1 MSNGTESTE
10 KIAEKDSAA
19 AESAAGEPAGD
30 GGAQESPP
38 NALTAADEV
47 AVVKETSFDTV
58 ITRVLDASD
67 VANKTAS
74 IAADSTGQL
83 IAATGAMRDA
93 AQKAHMHSI
102 IVLGISGFALIA
114 AVGVFTLMALQLQ
127 ARIESADATVLAVGK
142 RVVQLNSGIGSI
154 KQIEEIIEKINE
166 RQQGQAVAMEKLV
179 PRLDTGMAEL
189 RKTITE
195 QAEKAAKTPTPPPQQ
210 PPQADPRVLAL
221 QAQIKALEPQ
231 LQAQARATAKLAD
244 QLAAMQANLAKI
256 NGVARNVE
264 TLISMEK
271 QKPVAVS
278 PVPVAAPA
286 AAPVVAPVAAAP
298 KEKERVERPNP
309 SFVRYPNP
317 PKEAAKPAVEAA
329 PGAR

>member
-1 MSNGTESTE
+1 MSDGKDGAEQGAE
-10 KIAEKDSAA
+10 KIAAA
-19 AESAAGEPAGD
+19 AEPVSGLPGGD
-30 GGAQESPP
+30 GAVNEAAS
-38 NALTAADEV
+38 AADEI
-47 AVVKETSFDTV
+47 AVVKETSFDAV

-83 IAATGAMRDA
+83 IAATEAMCDA
-93 AQKAHMHSI
+93 AQSARLHSI
-102 IVLGISGFALIA
+102 IVLGISGFAMIA

-127 ARIESADATVLAVGK
+127 SRIDAADATVLAVGK

-166 RQQGQAVAMEKLV
+166 RQQGQAIVIEKMV
-179 PRLDTGMAEL
+179 SRLDTGMAEL
-189 RKTITE
+189 RKALAE
-195 QAEKAAKTPTPPPQQ
+195 QVEKTANAPPPQ

-271 QKPVAVS
+271 QKPVAVA
-278 PVPVAAPA
+278 PTPVAAS
-286 AAPVVAPVAAAP
+286 VAVAP
-298 KEKERVERPNP
+298 KEKERVERPGT

-317 PKEAAKPAVEAA
+317 PKEAAKPAVETA

>member
-1 MSNGTESTE
+1 MSDGTEVTE
-10 KIAEKDSAA
+10 KIAEN
-19 AESAAGEPAGD
+19 ESAASANASSEPAGH
-30 GGAQESPP
+30 GGGHEPES
-38 NALTAADEV
+38 NEVAEADEV

-83 IAATGAMRDA
+83 ISATGAMRDA
-93 AQKAHMHSI
+93 AQKAHLHSI

-127 ARIESADATVLAVGK
+127 ARIEAADATVLAVGK

-166 RQQGQAVAMEKLV
+166 RQQGQAIAMEKLV

-189 RKTITE
+189 RKTLAE
-195 QAEKAAKTPTPPPQQ
+195 QAEKAAKAPPPPPPQ

-231 LQAQARATAKLAD
+231 LQAQARATAKIAD

-264 TLISMEK
+264 TLINMEK
-271 QKPVAVS
+271 QKPV
-278 PVPVAAPA
+278 PAAPA
-286 AAPVVAPVAAAP
+286 AAAAPLPAPVVAAP
-298 KEKERVERPNP
+298 KEKERIERPNP
-309 SFVRYPNP
+309 SFVRYPNLP
-317 PKEAAKPAVEAA
+317 REAAKPSGEAA
-329 PGAR
+329 QGLR

>member
-1 MSNGTESTE
+1 MSDNTEGAEKNPE
-10 KIAEKDSAA
+10 KIEVA
-19 AESAAGEPAGD
+19 AEAGTKESGGDSGAHEAAVDAM
-30 GGAQESPP
+30 
-38 NALTAADEV
+38 ADEI
-47 AVVKETSFDTV
+47 AVVKQTSFDTV

-83 IAATGAMRDA
+83 IAATTAMRDA

-127 ARIESADATVLAVGK
+127 ARLEAADATVLAVGK
-142 RVVQLNSGIGSI
+142 RVVQLNSGIGNI

-166 RQQGQAVAMEKLV
+166 RQQGQAIAIEKLV
-179 PRLDTGMAEL
+179 PRLDSGMAEL
-189 RKTITE
+189 RKTLAE
-195 QAEKAAKTPTPPPQQ
+195 QAEKAAKAPPPPQAQ

-231 LQAQARATAKLAD
+231 LQAQARATAKLAE
-244 QLAAMQANLAKI
+244 QIVAMQANLAKI
-256 NGVARNVE
+256 NGVAKNVE
-264 TLISMEK
+264 TLIGMEK
-271 QKPVAVS
+271 QKPVAAV
-278 PVPVAAPA
+278 PVPVQVAV
-286 AAPVVAPVAAAP
+286 PVSAPVAAAP

-309 SFVRYPNP
+309 NFVRYPNL
-317 PKEAAKPAVEAA
+317 PKDAAKPGAEAQS
-329 PGAR
+329 GAR